1 MIKILLIFSA
11 IILIMI
17 FIALGLIFTIIKMIE
32 RIENFYALKYL
43 HGKKVFLSLI
53 LLFVLAI
60 ILIAL
65 GIFMTTKAIL
75 IEEEIKILF
84 P

>member
-32 RIENFYALKYL
+32 RIENFYTLKYL